1 MKDQILEG
9 TFNIDSL
16 DTVQASNYVQVED
29 GTTITTN
36 SLTYTQPEYVDTEI
50 VSYKVSDNKKTIEIT
65 VKQELNQMF
74 SHGGTYISFYP
85 DYQEKE
91 RVVKRIFKVKNGK
104 LKLHKEKVGTIVPP
118 ESLPERYEFR

>member
-1 MKDQILEG
+1 MKDQEINSLEG
-9 TFNIDSL
+9 SFTIEDSS
-16 DTVQASNYVQVED
+16 ANYVQVID
-29 GTTITTN
+29 GDGIITTN
-36 SLTYTQPEYVDTEI
+36 TLTYTQPEYVDTEI
-50 VSYKVSDNKKTIEIT
+50 VSYEVSDNKKTIEIT

-118 ESLPERYEFR
+118 KSLPERYEFR